1 MFNEEFTAASK
12 GAAAKSAL
20 LKKNPV
26 GYFLLSM
33 LAGAYIGFGI
43 LLVFTLSG
51 ALAGAPYTCA
61 ESCGDSGGRIIY
73 RK

>member
-20 LKKNPV
+20 LKKNPG

-43 LLVFTLSG
+43 
-51 ALAGAPYTCA
+51 ALPYHFA
-61 ESCGDSGGRIIY
+61 SKE
-73 RK
+73 K